1 MVKTG
6 LHPPVINVMEKNGMM
21 IKRLLLFIIVIMAF
35 ILGGCATVQ
44 PWEKG
49 LLGDPM
55 MLIDSNP
62 LEKGLIEHHIDY
74 REGSVGGTGAQSGGC
89 GCG

>member
-1 MVKTG
+1 MTRK
-6 LHPPVINVMEKNGMM
+6 
-21 IKRLLLFIIVIMAF
+21 LLFLVIFAGSGALMS
-35 ILGGCATVQ
+35 CAAVQ

-49 LLGDPM
+49 DLADPIM
-55 MLIDSNP
+55 IFDENPIDAGIN
-62 LEKGLIEHHIDY
+62 EHYLDY